1 MIQIVRPKRMHIR
14 SATNPKC
21 RARSCMAMFTV
32 ALLAAASAIAAPRST
47 GSERTGSTAE
57 TQLVRARELLGQNP
71 DSALVLALEV
81 EKQLDELPSAERKT
95 QALMLLGDAYM
106 ETGEMPSALA
116 AFQRAQTVVDEA
128 TEKEGASDV
137 LVLAQ
142 ADIQLKI
149 GVLHFTLRNFD
160 KSMACYTDALRILDG
175 AKDIAT
181 AELADRKVRAFNNI
195 AGVYIQRSDYATA
208 LPYFQQA
215 VELDRPFNR
224 PRNESSLNNNIGI
237 CYMETGRYELANEY
251 FLKALAVR
259 KETGDIRG
267 QAQVLNNL
275 GKNQVYFG
283 HFSTARDH
291 FAQALA
297 LGREI
302 GSSASMVI
310 SLESLALLYDTLRN
324 YKSALETYREFK
336 ALNDSLYSTESRMT
350 IARLED
356 AFRRDKEKKVFELE
370 AKRKD
375 AENEQRRVWNIAL
388 AGALFFLLL
397 TAFLLFNV
405 MRARVRT
412 GRLEQEKLRLESEK
426 LEAEQRTLKES
437 LEYKDRELTA
447 NALFLLNKNE
457 LIAHIA
463 ERLLKA
469 KSAFKEE
476 NQRVVQEIVRDLQ
489 ASQDEHNWQ
498 EFETHFT
505 RVHTTFYHDLQE
517 RFPALTPNERKL
529 CAFLRLNMSTK
540 DISAITHQ
548 TVNSITVARSR
559 LRKKLGIEGEDVQ
572 LIDLLQS
579 I

>member
-1 MIQIVRPKRMHIR
+1 M
-14 SATNPKC
+14 
-21 RARSCMAMFTV
+21 
-32 ALLAAASAIAAPRST
+32 
-47 GSERTGSTAE
+47 
-57 TQLVRARELLGQNP
+57 
-71 DSALVLALEV
+71 
-81 EKQLDELPSAERKT
+81 
-95 QALMLLGDAYM
+95 
-106 ETGEMPSALA
+106 
-116 AFQRAQTVVDEA
+116 
-128 TEKEGASDV
+128 
-137 LVLAQ
+137 
-142 ADIQLKI
+142 
-149 GVLHFTLRNFD
+149 
-160 KSMACYTDALRILDG
+160 
-175 AKDIAT
+175 
-181 AELADRKVRAFNNI
+181 
-195 AGVYIQRSDYATA
+195 
-208 LPYFQQA
+208 
-215 VELDRPFNR
+215 
-224 PRNESSLNNNIGI
+224 
-237 CYMETGRYELANEY
+237 
-251 FLKALAVR
+251 R

-297 LGREI
+297 LSQEI
-302 GSSASMVI
+302 GSSAWI
-310 SLESLALLYDTLRN
+310 GHLFPESLALLYDTLRN

-375 AENEQRRVWNIAL
+375 AENERRRVWNIAL

-405 MRARVRT
+405 MRARVPERPVGET
-412 GRLEQEKLRLESEK
+412 GEVAIGKR
-426 LEAEQRTLKES
+426 EAGSGAAHAERS
-437 LEYKDRELTA
+437 SEYKDRELTA

-476 NQRVVQEIVRDLQ
+476 NQRVVQSCATYRPARQTPTGRIRNALHPG
-489 ASQDEHNWQ
+489 A
-498 EFETHFT
+498 
-505 RVHTTFYHDLQE
+505 YHLLP
-517 RFPALTPNERKL
+517 RSARALAALTPNERKL

-548 TVNSITVARSR
+548 TVNSITVARSTSR
-559 LRKKLGIEGEDVQ
+559 SWGSRARMC
-572 LIDLLQS
+572 S
-579 I
+579 